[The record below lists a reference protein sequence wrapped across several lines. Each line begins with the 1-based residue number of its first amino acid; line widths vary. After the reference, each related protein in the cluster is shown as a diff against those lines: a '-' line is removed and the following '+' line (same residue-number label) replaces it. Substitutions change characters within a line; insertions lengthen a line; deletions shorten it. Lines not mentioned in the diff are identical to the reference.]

1 MVSVVPEAAFP
12 GILCIS
18 PLRQE
23 GTARHYKKI
32 VTHFFVTMI
41 QTKYF
46 VLPFRVIYVN
56 FLENLDNFLCLMG

>member
-23 GTARHYKKI
+23 GTARHYKKDSN
-32 VTHFFVTMI
+32 TFFCYNDTDKI
-41 QTKYF
+41 
-46 VLPFRVIYVN
+46 LRVAFSCDICQL
-56 FLENLDNFLCLMG
+56 FGESG